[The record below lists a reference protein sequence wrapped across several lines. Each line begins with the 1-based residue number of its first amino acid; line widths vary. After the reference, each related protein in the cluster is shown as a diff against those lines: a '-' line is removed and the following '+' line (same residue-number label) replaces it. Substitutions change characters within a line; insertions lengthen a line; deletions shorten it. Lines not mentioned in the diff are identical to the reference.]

1 MSRSLKTLAFI
12 VAVLITACSIAS
24 IVLSLTWGT
33 ERKVVA
39 QSADCMTPPIEP
51 NTNGAH
57 WPLGAQITVIF
68 ASGEFTDQ
76 ERNAIEQGIRSW
88 QNTNGPEGNG

>member
-1 MSRSLKTLAFI
+1 
-12 VAVLITACSIAS
+12 
-24 IVLSLTWGT
+24 
-33 ERKVVA
+33 
-39 QSADCMTPPIEP
+39 MTPPIEP